1 MEAAGAGAGGRREGR
16 RCLQGVSSWISL
28 QVLWSW
34 CCSRAVSNLLLSPGR
49 WGRGEGCMEGTLA
62 LSPSFFYESDG
73 SEILAFVKPR

>member
-34 CCSRAVSNLLLSPGR
+34 CCSRAVSNLLLSHGGGGVVR
-49 WGRGEGCMEGTLA
+49 A
-62 LSPSFFYESDG
+62 
-73 SEILAFVKPR
+73 V